1 MLKIMLIFLILAHCG
16 LLGWDSQDNH
26 IWCSGQRKV
35 AGMCYCV
42 TLVLITISH
51 HHPFLL
57 LLFLLRHSE
66 KSCWPGKACLRRSW
80 NLPRR
85 KILTKTPVIPY
96 CIPSLGRDRGEQI
109 LMSDK
114 SESAEAQDVKCQV
127 NCLLKRY
134 QLKILTPDRMSIL
147 SVYHLTLQFC
157 LLLFTNSIYE
167 SKYMVLFLTV
177 IKENTP
183 KLMKKGRGKNVIF

>member
-16 LLGWDSQDNH
+16 LLGWDSEDNH

-134 QLKILTPDRMSIL
+134 QLKSSHQTGCQSYRFIISLFS
-147 SVYHLTLQFC
+147 SVFC
-157 LLLFTNSIYE
+157 CSPIP
-167 SKYMVLFLTV
+167 YMNLNIWFY
-177 IKENTP
+177 
-183 KLMKKGRGKNVIF
+183 F